1 MKGRKYFLARRLV
14 VRFIGLV
21 VIVTMLAGCNDP
33 LLQQSHSGT
42 PATGGVP
49 VSVSIGLADGDEFTA
64 TPSTRSSAKGAMEV
78 KLQSAATTRAGT
90 DYKPDKLYYLEVQ
103 QYKQDGTRL
112 QNNILV
118 NTAITVGSLLEL
130 TLTPTVNDEYC
141 QLVIV
146 ARGETGMMPTLKDKN
161 LSDVQQNI
169 SVTAANINSIAYT
182 ADDIKKMPY
191 VLHLKQVKVTSVDGK
206 YVIQSPEGAF
216 DTRLMLKRLAA
227 RLNVTWDYQVTDYI
241 LNQLWIQ
248 DIPLNYSV
256 VDTPDE
262 QGSYPSLVSQFTTLQ
277 VPLTD
282 QRGTYS
288 CWVPANVRGEKAEA
302 SSDLLR
308 TKANAPQG
316 SSYFN
321 FIATHTS
328 DARKK
333 LYYRVYIGN
342 GLPKDFNLN
351 RNKDYVYTV
360 NFNHQGIPTNDGR
373 VTFID
378 PISASQNNDNL
389 VPTANCFMVE
399 PGGAFCFDPFTF
411 RQNGTDI
418 TNTTLTG
425 WANSARGGIA
435 SVKVLWQTKESGD
448 VGDPILGIVD
458 SETDHTNVV
467 DIKRT
472 DGQNIA
478 TNPATASGQ
487 CRIYCRVAAN
497 TTGGNGVIAAYDQ
510 NGAILW
516 SWHIWVTDYS
526 PDASGNATVLEPT
539 TKRKQKY
546 AFHPSREQLPM
557 MDRNLGALAGYTEV
571 PATELDRSRTNGM
584 HYQWGR
590 KDPFP
595 GSFTSEM
602 IQKITIASGA
612 TFPTYGLLNAYGPD
626 GYTFRPRLTAD
637 TNTSIENA
645 SKNPTTTYLKR
656 PWYSSNAQYW
666 ADGTAKTIYDPCP
679 PGWKVPQIEDY
690 THFFSTISYGTDL
703 RSDNATLRSKP
714 ESSDGNYWK
723 KGDGAGVW
731 NDGGVVLYYDTDN
744 AHTTYFRFTGYQ
756 EYVYEFNYIGR
767 FFCVWCGNHEGLDG
781 AGFSVNWA
789 GLPYQAATTIYTR
802 MLYKKWASS
811 DVQNVRCI
819 QERAD

>member
-21 VIVTMLAGCNDP
+21 VIVTMLTGCNDP
-33 LLQQSHSGT
+33 LLQQSQSGT

-78 KLQSAATTRAGT
+78 ELQSAATTRAGT

-103 QYKQDGTRL
+103 QYKQDGIRL
-112 QNNILV
+112 QNNILE

-316 SSYFN
+316 GSYFN

-373 VTFID
+373 VMFID
-378 PISASQNNDNL
+378 PISASQNNDNF

-411 RQNGTDI
+411 QLNNNIDNPNSI
-418 TNTTLTG
+418 LKG
-425 WANSARGGIA
+425 WSDSEGGIE
-435 SVKVLWQTKESGD
+435 SVQVLWQTKENGD
-448 VGDPILGIVD
+448 VGEPILGVVN
-458 SETDHTNVV
+458 SATDHSNIVTIKKNDGTDVSSLFPLTNA
-467 DIKRT
+467 
-472 DGQNIA
+472 GQ
-478 TNPATASGQ
+478 G
-487 CRIYCRVAAN
+487 RIYCRVASN
-497 TTGGNGVIAAYDQ
+497 TSGGNGMIAAY
-510 NGAILW
+510 NKKNEVIW
-516 SWHIWVTDYS
+516 SWHIWVTDYK
-526 PDASGNATVLEPT
+526 PDATGGNTVLEPAN
-539 TKRKQKY
+539 KRKLKFLY
-546 AFHPSREQLPM
+546 NVPSDQLPM
-557 MDRNLGALAGYTEV
+557 MDRTLGATMGYVNDYPKTPLEQ
-571 PATELDRSRTNGM
+571 SQTNGLQ
-584 HYQWGR
+584 YQWGR
-590 KDPFP
+590 KDPFTS
-595 GSFTSEM
+595 SFSTTL
-602 IQKITIASGA
+602 ITKIADVRGNV
-612 TFPTYGLLNAYGPD
+612 PVKGMLNRYGPD
-626 GYTFRPRLTAD
+626 GLTYVP
-637 TNTSIENA
+637 IETL
-645 SKNPTTTYLKR
+645 SSEQSYREVYKNPHKKAVGKR
-656 PWYSSNAQYW
+656 YW
-666 ADGTAKTIYDPCP
+666 CNNMDDSFWATSKTFHDPCP
-679 PGWKVPQIEDY
+679 AGWKVPERSAFASFIAEDGY
-690 THFFSTISYGTDL
+690 ATSSKGVKTQNILYPTSYTDL
-703 RSDNATLRSKP
+703 MNKYGGILAYYTGK
-714 ESSDGNYWK
+714 NT
-723 KGDGAGVW
+723 GDYV
-731 NDGGVVLYYDTDN
+731 YM
-744 AHTTYFRFTGYQ
+744 RFTGYTGGTDFAFIGSFFAYWNTVKSSPFIGKINASSNVW
-756 EYVYEFNYIGR
+756 ENFYIGTD
-767 FFCVWCGNHEGLDG
+767 WYE
-781 AGFSVNWA
+781 
-789 GLPYQAATTIYTR
+789 
-802 MLYKKWASS
+802 S
-811 DVQNVRCI
+811 DAHSVRCI
-819 QERAD
+819 QERGD